1 MADER
6 RGDEIDISSRYT
18 VRDNVRRTP
27 LSCSRTIV
35 AIVADGVDP
44 TIDCGRAFP
53 AATVVYGRP
62 DVVGLENNAIGRVR
76 VQRNKKKNKRYG
88 RSHPGDTHVTENVDI
103 YSNGARTPSVR
114 RAVSCTAARPRLV
127 SDRTHTRYRTLSVL
141 WLRTG
146 GVRTIIPKRTRIFS
160 PPSPRYRP
168 KLSGPSRHRGG
179 QLFFVR
185 RSRRQFQSIRLIPPQ
200 HGIKKRL
207 YGPGRVIN
215 NIASLSR
222 PNDFTRRG

>member
-62 DVVGLENNAIGRVR
+62 DVVGLENNAIGYSET
-76 VQRNKKKNKRYG
+76 KKKTNG
-88 RSHPGDTHVTENVDI
+88 TGAVTPGT
-103 YSNGARTPSVR
+103 RT
-114 RAVSCTAARPRLV
+114 
-127 SDRTHTRYRTLSVL
+127 
-141 WLRTG
+141 
-146 GVRTIIPKRTRIFS
+146 
-160 PPSPRYRP
+160 
-168 KLSGPSRHRGG
+168 
-179 QLFFVR
+179 
-185 RSRRQFQSIRLIPPQ
+185 SRR
-200 HGIKKRL
+200 
-207 YGPGRVIN
+207 
-215 NIASLSR
+215 
-222 PNDFTRRG
+222 T